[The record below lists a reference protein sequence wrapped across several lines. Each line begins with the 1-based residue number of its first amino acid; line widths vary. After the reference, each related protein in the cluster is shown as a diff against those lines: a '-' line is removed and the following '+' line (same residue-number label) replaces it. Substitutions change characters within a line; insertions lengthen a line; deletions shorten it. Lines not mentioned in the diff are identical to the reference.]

1 MNMHATLEMEQW
13 EPMENLRTL
22 LNELL
27 SSDIKLVMSKMFVKV
42 TKIS

>member
-1 MNMHATLEMEQW
+1 MK
-13 EPMENLRTL
+13 NLHTL

>member
-1 MNMHATLEMEQW
+1 MHATLEMGQW
-13 EPMENLRTL
+13 EPMKNLRTL

-42 TKIS
+42 TKTS